1 MLAETVMRH
10 VIDFFN
16 SVPWSIIQVLLNWI
30 ACYAFWR
37 IGRTRGWLDAM
48 RQENR
53 MLATQHALIMRLHHT
68 LIVGQAHMENLRKR
82 LAEAKQ

>member
-1 MLAETVMRH
+1 MRH

-16 SVPWSIIQVLLNWI
+16 GAPWSIIQVLLNWI

-37 IGRTRGWLDAM
+37 IGRMRGRLDAM
-48 RQENR
+48 KEGDK
-53 MLATQHALIMRLHHT
+53 LLSVQHTLIMRMHHT
-68 LIVGQAHMENLRKR
+68 LVVGHAHMENLRKR